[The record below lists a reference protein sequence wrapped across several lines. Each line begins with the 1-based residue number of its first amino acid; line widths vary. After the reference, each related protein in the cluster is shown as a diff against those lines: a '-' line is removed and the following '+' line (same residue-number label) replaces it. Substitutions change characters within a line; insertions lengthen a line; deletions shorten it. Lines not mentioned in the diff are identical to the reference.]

1 MVEFAIKIF
10 DKAKVASVNY
20 QPKIDGLKARIYT
33 SIRLTSISYGLYVI
47 KFKNNNSRYTRI
59 NLAK

>member
-33 SIRLTSISYGLYVI
+33 SIILTSISDGLYVI
-47 KFKNNNSRYTRI
+47 KF
-59 NLAK
+59 